1 MITVMRKH
9 HKTLMIIITVLVCI
23 SFSWYWNKTDF
34 GELGDHHIGAIYG
47 RNVTQIEMQRNARLL
62 RLASQLGM
70 KDLVNGLTSGART
83 ETEAFD
89 NFSWNL
95 MILRHEA
102 EQLGIQPATG
112 EIAATVKAIPAF
124 QGTDGFDIAR
134 YTEITDKAL
143 APNGFSEAQIEELA
157 ADQITLERIKKILGA
172 GVHIPEKEMRSNYE
186 QAYAKMDVSVV
197 RFKADDFGQDAQV
210 SDDEIAK
217 AYEARKA
224 TLKSDE
230 KRKVKFVEF
239 ALSDEQK
246 KLTGKERVEA
256 LQKVADKATDFTDA
270 LEAKGADFDAVAKKF
285 QLTPKETGEF
295 TQATPDPQF
304 SSATQVTQASF
315 NLTKD
320 APNSVALQTAQ
331 GYTVV
336 HLDKVEPPHPL
347 TLAEARADLSE
358 QLKKQKMQGASA
370 AKAAEVAAKLRD
382 EVKNGK
388 ALAEV
393 ATQAGVKLEKLPPF
407 SLVEQEPEDPAA
419 ATASPTPKPKA
430 DAEDM
435 PYIKQAASRLEPGK
449 VSDFVR
455 TPDGGMVVVLE
466 KRETLTP
473 DQLAKGLPKVQ
484 ARALEN
490 KNQVAFYEW
499 LRERRH
505 QSGAPEPKPET
516 TPGQAS

>member
-34 GELGDHHIGAIYG
+34 GELGGNSVGSIYG
-47 RNVTQIEMQRNARLL
+47 HNVSQIEMQRNSRML

-102 EQLGIQPATG
+102 EQLGIQPTPG
-112 EIAATVKAIPAF
+112 EIAATVKALPAF
-124 QGTDGFDIAR
+124 QGKDGFDISR
-134 YTEITDKAL
+134 YTDITDKAL
-143 APNGFSEAQIEELA
+143 APNGFSEAQIQELA
-157 ADQITLERIKKILGA
+157 ADQIILQRIKKVLGA
-172 GVHIPEKEMRSNYE
+172 GVNIPETEMRSNYE

-197 RFKADDFGQDAQV
+197 RFKADDFGKDVQV

-217 AYEARKA
+217 SYEARKDS
-224 TLKSDE
+224 LKSDE
-230 KRKVKFVEF
+230 KRKVGFVEF
-239 ALSDEQK
+239 SLSDEQK

-256 LQKVADKATDFTDA
+256 LQKVADKATEFTDA
-270 LEAKGADFDAVAKKF
+270 LEAKGAQFDAVAKKF

-295 TQATPDPQF
+295 SQTSPDPQF
-304 SSATQVTQASF
+304 SSAAQVTQASF
-315 NLTKD
+315 NLTQD
-320 APNSVALQTAQ
+320 APNSAALQTSQ
-331 GYTVV
+331 GYTVL
-336 HLDKVEPPHPL
+336 HLLKVDPPHPL
-347 TLAEARADLSE
+347 TLEEARPELSE
-358 QLKKQKMQGASA
+358 QLKNQKVQEALA
-370 AKAAEVAAKLRD
+370 AKAADLATKMRD

-393 ATQAGVKLEKLPPF
+393 ATQAGAKLEKLPPF
-407 SLVEQEPEDPAA
+407 SLVEQEPEATAA
-419 ATASPTPKPKA
+419 ASPSPKPKA

-449 VSDFVR
+449 VSDYLR
-455 TPDGGMVVVLE
+455 TPGGGMIVILE

-473 DQLAKGLPKVQ
+473 EQLAQGLPKVKE
-484 ARALEN
+484 RALEN

-505 QSGAPEPKPET
+505 QAGVPEPKPET
-516 TPGQAS
+516 PPSQAS